1 MTTKVIDTTYGFG
14 GYDAS
19 KPNNNVVSQ
28 TVAERQADGS
38 WTITDETGTRVATPE
53 EIFEYG
59 LGL

>member
-1 MTTKVIDTTYGFG
+1 MTTKVLTTVYGEG

-28 TVAERQADGS
+28 TVAEQLADGS
-38 WTITDETGTRVATPE
+38 WTITDETGTRAASNL